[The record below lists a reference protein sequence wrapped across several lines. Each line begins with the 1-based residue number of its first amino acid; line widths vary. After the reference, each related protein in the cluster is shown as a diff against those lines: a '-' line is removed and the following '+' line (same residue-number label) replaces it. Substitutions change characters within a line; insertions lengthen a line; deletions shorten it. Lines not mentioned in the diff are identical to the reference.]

1 MINISNLTY
10 RISGRLLL
18 DSVSVSIPCGH
29 RIGLVGKNGTGKS
42 TLLKLIAKDL
52 QPDEGDISISGL
64 RNLQTGIGT
73 IAQEA
78 PNGAITP
85 LEFTLAADLER
96 EKLLKEVETETLPE
110 RISEIHSRL
119 SDISAYSA
127 EARASSIL
135 HGLGFNQKEQ
145 GQPLSSFSGGWRMRV
160 AIAAVLFSDP
170 ALVIAG

>member
-18 DSVSVSIPCGH
+18 DSVSVSIPSGH

-64 RNLQTGIGT
+64 RNLQTDIGT

-78 PNGAITP
+78 PNGVMTP

-96 EKLLKEVETETLPE
+96 EKLLNDADTETLPE
-110 RISEIHSRL
+110 RIS
-119 SDISAYSA
+119 
-127 EARASSIL
+127 
-135 HGLGFNQKEQ
+135 
-145 GQPLSSFSGGWRMRV
+145 
-160 AIAAVLFSDP
+160 
-170 ALVIAG
+170 

>member
-18 DSVSVSIPCGH
+18 DSVSVSIPSGH

-135 HGLGFNQKEQ
+135 HGLG
-145 GQPLSSFSGGWRMRV
+145 LSL
-160 AIAAVLFSDP
+160 IH
-170 ALVIAG
+170 I